1 MYSDVFFFFFKQ
13 KTAYEMRI
21 SDWSSDVCSSDL
33 LIGVYGLDI
42 ATAGALAAIYIIPA
56 SVFRHYG
63 GKLSDRYGARAVMY
77 VVLGISVL
85 CIFMLAYPP
94 TTYIIDS
101 ARGPISFR
109 TEMGL
114 APFLVTMAVLGFFM
128 SLGKAAVFDRKST

>member
-1 MYSDVFFFFFKQ
+1 M
-13 KTAYEMRI
+13 
-21 SDWSSDVCSSDL
+21 
-33 LIGVYGLDI
+33 
-42 ATAGALAAIYIIPA
+42 PA

-85 CIFMLAYPP
+85 CTFMLAYPP

-101 ARGPISFR
+101 AHGLISFR

-114 APFLVTMAVLGFFM
+114 APFLLTMAVLGFFM
-128 SLGKAAVFDRKST
+128 SLGKAAVFKHIPVYSPNHVGQRTEEHTSELT